1 MGRPGQ
7 TIRGHD
13 GPGVGHSAGDIR
25 RADGEMS
32 LPRPHRRG
40 TMALDLDPIGSGRIE
55 FVTGMTEDRSLPKA
69 VAADDVPPSSGA
81 GAADASD
88 ASGSTDADSTD
99 HARQDDAAGLP
110 IADAPVP
117 PPNGWSD
124 GPTGVDGPRYWD
136 RILLSEQARVKRY
149 RRPATVVMVE
159 VSGLGR
165 LGRLW
170 GADVAERTLGTV
182 ARSLAREIRTSDHVA
197 RIEPARF
204 GILLTETTEIEAIN
218 FIERARVACER
229 DLRLAADVCRVGFG
243 WASPPK
249 GQDLTDAVQVALRR
263 LAVELREV

>member
-1 MGRPGQ
+1 
-7 TIRGHD
+7 
-13 GPGVGHSAGDIR
+13 
-25 RADGEMS
+25 
-32 LPRPHRRG
+32 
-40 TMALDLDPIGSGRIE
+40 MALELDPIGSGRIE

-69 VAADDVPPSSGA
+69 VAADEVPPSSDS
-81 GAADASD
+81 GAADA
-88 ASGSTDADSTD
+88 ADP
-99 HARQDDAAGLP
+99 ALQGDDGAGLP

-136 RILLSEQARVKRY
+136 RTLLSEQARVKRY

-229 DLRLAADVCRVGFG
+229 DLRLAADICRVGFG

-249 GQDLTDAVQVALRR
+249 GQDLTDAVRVALHR
-263 LAVELREV
+263 LAAELRET